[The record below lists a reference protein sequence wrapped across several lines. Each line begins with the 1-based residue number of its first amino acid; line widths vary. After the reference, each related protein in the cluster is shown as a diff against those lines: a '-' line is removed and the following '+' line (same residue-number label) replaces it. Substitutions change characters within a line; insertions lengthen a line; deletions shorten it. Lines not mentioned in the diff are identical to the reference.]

1 MIQNDSN
8 PTSDSRI
15 QEAGDDLTSKNR
27 LTETGSQVSR
37 RRLLV
42 AGTSTAAAVITS
54 CKSSA
59 APPQLPGN
67 AVNQGDSS
75 TSPPFGQPR
84 RVEALNG
91 ELSHR
96 MNVAVTE
103 LRVVCDGKESVGR
116 VPAYNQAVPGAS
128 LYIDP
133 GSVMNIELINELQIP
148 NDRCDPAVHN
158 EPGCFSHTNLHTHGL
173 MVSPCSVDKSG
184 TPVCTGPKMCQD
196 LAFSSDDVLVDVPP
210 GCTHRH
216 CIVLPD
222 FHAPGTYWYHAHRH
236 GSTAFQGASGMA
248 GAIIIREPAG
258 QELVPTE
265 LDKVWLMQELIF
277 DRSGEINPALVY
289 GAGILEHSAGFFVN
303 GLCKPT
309 LQMSTGQTQR
319 WRFVNATGWPRGLVQ
334 LRLVKCSDDPNAVC
348 DDSIPPPGN
357 NIPMHLIAVDGISF
371 YGFKPQP
378 VEQHLM
384 APGNRADFLINIPRG
399 GKGKYKLVKDQY
411 PADATDPNS
420 GIPAGG
426 SAFSQQVLAFVEVF
440 ESTFDEELPSIIPGP
455 RPFYLQPITNVDTI
469 RTTPVSFEVPQPR
482 TFHINGKPYDPNR
495 VDITVP
501 LNTSQQWTLEN
512 KQRNA
517 PSPLVHPYHIH
528 VNPFQ
533 LVGHKIDP
541 NEPDEPF
548 NWMWMD
554 TVGIPAGTFDNP
566 GTLTINSRFLVYN
579 GEYVLH
585 CHMHAHEDLGMM
597 QNVLADG
604 DGVPPCTPLSDPTG
618 AAVQAVRRSSAPRP
632 LPPRSRARRR
642 RRP

>member
-1 MIQNDSN
+1 MTQNDSI

-15 QEAGDDLTSKNR
+15 HKAGNDSTSKDR
-27 LTETGSQVSR
+27 FTQEGSRMSR
-37 RRLLV
+37 RSLLV
-42 AGTSTAAAVITS
+42 AGTGAAAAVITS
-54 CKSSA
+54 CKSPA
-59 APPQLPGN
+59 APPQLQVS
-67 AVNQGDSS
+67 AFNQGDSS
-75 TSPPFGQPR
+75 TSPSFRQPQP
-84 RVEALNG
+84 VVAQNG
-91 ELSHR
+91 ELSHQ

-103 LRVVCDGKESVGR
+103 LRVVCNGQEAIGR
-116 VPAYNQAVPGAS
+116 VPTYNQGVPGAS
-128 LYIDP
+128 LYVDP
-133 GSVMNIELINELQIP
+133 GSVMHIDLINELQIP
-148 NDRCDPAVHN
+148 NDRCDPTVHN

-184 TPVCTGPKMCQD
+184 RPLCTGPKMCQD
-196 LAFSSDDVLVDVPP
+196 LAFSSDDVLVDVPS

-222 FHAPGTYWYHAHRH
+222 FHAPGTFWYHAHRH

-258 QELVPTE
+258 QELVPPQ
-265 LDKVWLMQELIF
+265 LDIVWLLQELIF
-277 DRSGEINPALVY
+277 DRSGEINPMLVY
-289 GAGILEHSAGFFVN
+289 GAGILEHSVGFFVN

-319 WRFVNATGWPRGLVQ
+319 WRFVNATGWPRGLIQ
-334 LRLVKCSDDPNAVC
+334 LRLVKCSDDPGAVC
-348 DDSIPPPGN
+348 DDSVPPPGN
-357 NIPMHLIAVDGISF
+357 NTPMHLIAVDGISF

-384 APGNRADFLINIPRG
+384 TPGNRADFLINIPRG
-399 GKGKYKLVKDQY
+399 GKGKYKLVKDRY

-426 SAFSQQVLAFVEVF
+426 SVGSEQVIAFIEVH
-440 ESTFDEELPSIIPGP
+440 ESTFDEELPSVIPGL
-455 RPFYLQPITNVDTI
+455 RPFYLQPITNVDAI
-469 RTTPVSFEVPQPR
+469 RETPVSFEVPQLR
-482 TFHINGKPYDPNR
+482 IFHINGKPYDPNR

-512 KQRNA
+512 KQA
-517 PSPLVHPYHIH
+517 KLPFQLVHPFHIH

-541 NEPDEPF
+541 NGADEPF

-554 TVGIPAGTFDNP
+554 TVGVPAGTFENP
-566 GTLTINSRFLVYN
+566 GKLTINSRFLVYN

-585 CHMHAHEDLGMM
+585 CHMLSHEDQGMM

-604 DGVPPCTPLSDPTG
+604 DGVAPCTPLSVPTD

-632 LPPRSRARRR
+632 VPPRSRVRRGSG
-642 RRP
+642 P